1 MTRTT
6 PRFLALTLAVSVFA
20 SPAVAGQLA
29 ADIANS
35 YQASWAGTSAYS
47 SGTLNGTVDWAVYGP
62 GTAPAGYAGMPVPGP
77 GELLYTYQIIN
88 GGPDVSSSLSVHVEN
103 AAYGIGT
110 FTAALIDA
118 FDAPFFYEITG
129 IPGDAAWYFGG
140 IAGGEDSTGLAFLSP
155 NVPMWDT
162 AIVLDGGQ
170 SDQIAVPST
179 SPVNIPEPG
188 TLTLVACGAM
198 ALGWHR
204 LRRRSA
210 ARR

>member
-6 PRFLALTLAVSVFA
+6 PRLFALTLAVVFFA
-20 SPAVAGQLA
+20 APAMAGQLA
-29 ADIANS
+29 SDLANS
-35 YQASWAGTSAYS
+35 YQASWAGTSAFS

-62 GTAPAGYAGMPVPGP
+62 GDAPAGFAAYALTP
-77 GELLYTYQIIN
+77 GELIYTYQIIN
-88 GGPDVSSSLSVHVEN
+88 TGPDVSSSLSVHVEN
-103 AAYGIGT
+103 SAHDIGT

-118 FDAPFFYEITG
+118 FDAPFFFEISS
-129 IPGDAAWYFGG
+129 IPGDAVWYFGG
-140 IAGGEDSTGLAFLSP
+140 IAAGEDSTGLVFTSP

-188 TLTLVACGAM
+188 TLTLVLCGLF
-198 ALGWHR
+198 ALALQR
-204 LRRRSA
+204 LRRRGRATS
-210 ARR
+210 